1 MDAFFAAVEVLD
13 NPALRGKPVIVGGA
27 GRRGVVAACTYE
39 ARVYGVRS
47 AMPSFVARGL
57 CPHAVFVE
65 GRPWRYAEQSG
76 RLHRVLE
83 AVTPVVEG
91 IALDEAFLDVTAAR
105 RLLGEPAG
113 IAHRIRAEV
122 RDQLGL
128 TCSVGVAGNKLVA
141 KLASEAAKPVVT
153 RAGVRPGAG
162 VVVVP
167 PGTERAFLAELPVG
181 ALWGVG
187 PVTADRLAS
196 HGITTVRA
204 LAGTDPLIVRRI
216 VGATHGPRLV
226 ELAKGRDPRPV
237 VPSRPAASMG
247 RETTF
252 PRDVA
257 RRRDLEVALGSL
269 VDRAVRHV
277 RAAGVSARCVTVKIR
292 FGDFTTITRSHT
304 TVTPLDTAP
313 AVGAV
318 ATALLDTVDVERGV
332 RLVGVSL
339 SGLTSSDATSEAT
352 QPTLPGMEP
361 EPAGAGSWDGP
372 ANGIGGPPRASGPAA
387 VDLDGEA
394 LRLQT
399 AWSGI
404 AGSVDGIR
412 SRFGDR
418 AIVTGGNGLRARAVD
433 REVERA
439 LEVRPL
445 PGSLAE
451 WRSARD
457 A

>member
-13 NPALRGKPVIVGGA
+13 HPALRGKPVVVGGA

-65 GRPWRYAEQSG
+65 GRPWRYAEESG
-76 RLHRVLE
+76 RLHRILE
-83 AVTPVVEG
+83 AVTPAVEG
-91 IALDEAFLDVTAAR
+91 IALDEAFLDVTTAR
-105 RLLGEPAG
+105 RLLGEPVE
-113 IAHRIRAEV
+113 IAHRIRTEV
-122 RDQLGL
+122 RDRLGL
-128 TCSVGVAGNKLVA
+128 TCSVGVAGSKLVA

-196 HGITTVRA
+196 HGITTVGA
-204 LAGTDPLIVRRI
+204 LAETDPLIVRRI

-226 ELAKGRDPRPV
+226 ELAQGRDPRPV
-237 VPSRPAASMG
+237 VPSRPAVSMG

-252 PRDVA
+252 PRDIA
-257 RRRDLEVALGSL
+257 RRRDLEVALASL
-269 VDRAVRHV
+269 VDRTVRHL
-277 RAAGVSARCVTVKIR
+277 RTAGVMTRCVTVKIR
-292 FGDFTTITRSHT
+292 FGDFTTITRSRT
-304 TVTPLDTAP
+304 TLTPLDTAP
-313 AVGAV
+313 AVGAIGV
-318 ATALLDTVDVERGV
+318 ALLDTVEVERGV
-332 RLVGVSL
+332 RLLGVSL
-339 SGLTSSDATSEAT
+339 TGLTPAAAASEATQT
-352 QPTLPGMEP
+352 QPTLPGL
-361 EPAGAGSWDGP
+361 EPAPAGVGSGQGP
-372 ANGIGGPPRASGPAA
+372 ANGIDGPPRAWGPSVA
-387 VDLDGEA
+387 DLDGEA

-404 AGSVDGIR
+404 AGSVDVIR

-418 AIVTGGNGLRARAVD
+418 AIGTGGNGLRAGAVD
-433 REVERA
+433 PEA
-439 LEVRPL
+439 W
-445 PGSLAE
+445 A
-451 WRSARD
+451 
-457 A
+457 